1 VTTDCARDVLN
12 SLWSALAGKSSPVPP
27 VDFTDEPGL
36 LPSVYDVT
44 GFAAATVAA
53 PIALAEPADFGN
65 VGSDWGPQWLSWMV
79 GPR

>member
-1 VTTDCARDVLN
+1 VIVGESFPMPTV
-12 SLWSALAGKSSPVPP
+12 G
-27 VDFTDEPGL
+27 FTEQPGL
-36 LPSVYDVT
+36 LRSVHGVT

-79 GPR
+79 GLH